1 MKVSLELNNVEPG
14 LLDSIV
20 RLVGDNQVKFDLTE
34 EVEASLEE
42 IILDPAYLYQIDGEY
57 YSIVDIEQ
65 DAQIA
70 IFSDVYANIRTFFLD
85 TLQFYNIKRMNDQSL
100 LDKFLE
106 KQIELD
112 GGLEWK

>member
-20 RLVGDNQVKFDLTE
+20 RLVGDNQVKFDMTE

-42 IILDPAYLYQIDGEY
+42 IILDSSYLYQINGEY
-57 YSIVDIEQ
+57 HSIVDIDQET
-65 DAQIA
+65 QIV
-70 IFSDVYANIRTFFLD
+70 IFSDIYANFLD
-85 TLQFYNIKRMNDQSL
+85 TLQFYNIKRMADPSL

-112 GGLEWK
+112 GGLE

>member
-20 RLVGDNQVKFDLTE
+20 RLVGDNQVKFDMTE

-42 IILDPAYLYQIDGEY
+42 IILDSSYLYQINGEY
-57 YSIVDIEQ
+57 HSIVDIDQET
-65 DAQIA
+65 QIV
-70 IFSDVYANIRTFFLD
+70 IFSDIYANIRTFFLD
-85 TLQFYNIKRMNDQSL
+85 TLQFYNIKRMADPSL

-112 GGLEWK
+112 GGLE

>member
-20 RLVGDNQVKFDLTE
+20 RLVGDNQVEFDMTE

-42 IILDPAYLYQIDGEY
+42 IVLDSSYLYQINGEY
-57 YSIVDIEQ
+57 YSIVDIDQEV
-65 DAQIA
+65 QIVV
-70 IFSDVYANIRTFFLD
+70 FSDVYANVRTFFLD
-85 TLQFYNIKRMNDQSL
+85 TLQFYNIKKMADPSL

-112 GGLEWK
+112 GGLE

>member
-20 RLVGDNQVKFDLTE
+20 RLVGDNQVKFDMTE

-42 IILDPAYLYQIDGEY
+42 IVLDSSYLYQINGEY
-57 YSIVDIEQ
+57 YSIVDIDQEN
-65 DAQIA
+65 QIVV
-70 IFSDVYANIRTFFLD
+70 FSDIYANVRTFFLD
-85 TLQFYNIKRMNDQSL
+85 TLQFYNIKRMADSSL

-112 GGLEWK
+112 GGLE